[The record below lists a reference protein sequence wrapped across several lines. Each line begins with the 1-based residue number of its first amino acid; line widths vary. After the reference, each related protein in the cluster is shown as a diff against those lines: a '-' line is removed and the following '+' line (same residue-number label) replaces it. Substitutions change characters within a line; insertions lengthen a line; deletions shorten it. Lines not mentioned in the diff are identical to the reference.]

1 VPIVSNGYLRLA
13 FRNDPLFRRTVL
25 TTSEQHYP
33 LKVVR
38 GFELRDG
45 STLVHLHNLSGGVLG
60 GDKLE
65 ITVDVGRMARAQLT
79 TTGATRLYRSRNGSA
94 DAMQSNKVTI
104 ASGGLLEYLPDQL
117 IPFAGSRYRQDTV
130 ILLEDTAGLFWWE
143 TVAPGREARGEVFAY
158 DSLKLN
164 LEIRVGARPIA
175 LERIKL
181 EPAIRPLTSPA
192 RMSHFLYFSSFYI
205 CRVGLETS
213 RWRTLEE
220 ILRRQIEQFS
230 TLDGTLWGVST
241 LPAHGLIVRVLSRR
255 GRDILPGLT
264 ILWRIAKLELYG
276 EEAIPPR
283 KVN

>member
-60 GDKLE
+60 GDRLE
-65 ITVDVGRMARAQLT
+65 IKVDVGRMARAQLT

-158 DSLKLN
+158 DSLQLN

-175 LERIKL
+175 LERMKL
-181 EPAIRPLTSPA
+181 EPAIRPMTSPV

-264 ILWRIAKLELYG
+264 TLWRIAKLELFG
-276 EEAIPPR
+276 KVPLPPR